1 MRLTLL
7 RVEETRDAHLKS
19 WCLDTIDFEVSAS
32 RMVNGQQATLSTMRA
47 LEGSAKALYLG
58 FFASHIVFTLIVDV
72 QAILPPFWVP
82 APLRSLLA
90 FYAATFNDPLMKWP
104 TPLWFRSVVMCE
116 MAFQLPFFFVACHQI
131 AREPNPSSSSSSSKG
146 LQYYPG
152 WFRNAC
158 VAYGAHTATT
168 LVPIL
173 ATLVSSPTNSPAEK
187 VALV

>member
-1 MRLTLL
+1 
-7 RVEETRDAHLKS
+7 
-19 WCLDTIDFEVSAS
+19 
-32 RMVNGQQATLSTMRA
+32 MRA

-72 QAILPPFWVP
+72 QAILPPSWVP
-82 APLRSLLA
+82 DPLQSLLA
-90 FYAATFNDPLMKWP
+90 FYAATFNDPLMQWP
-104 TPLWFRSVVMCE
+104 TPMWFRSVVVCE

-131 AREPNPSSSSSSSKG
+131 AREPNPSSSSSSKG

-173 ATLVSSPTNSPAEK
+173 TTLVSSPTNSPSEK
-187 VALV
+187 VVLVSLYAPYLILPLGILYLACVSDDSDNDIAAAAAASVARSKKAR